1 MSVIPAVGVGA
12 AAFAALSL
20 LEGCTHS
27 CTARGCESGADLR
40 VSYPFSATETL
51 AGGTLRVCR
60 NDRCNLD
67 NIIASGAGL
76 ALAFPVDTHIRMS
89 AGFYDLELT
98 VHVDPSSVIPLKDGD
113 AYSVELRDRNGVV
126 VASKEWQADYTETYP
141 NGEDCDEE
149 PCRFVDLR

>member
-1 MSVIPAVGVGA
+1 
-12 AAFAALSL
+12 
-20 LEGCTHS
+20 
-27 CTARGCESGADLR
+27 
-40 VSYPFSATETL
+40 
-51 AGGTLRVCR
+51 
-60 NDRCNLD
+60 
-67 NIIASGAGL
+67 
-76 ALAFPVDTHIRMS
+76 MS

-113 AYSVELRDRNGVV
+113 AYSIELRDRNGVV